1 VASWR
6 NTNEVKSRLIAGTN
20 HQDMSTY
27 IETFR
32 NSQARPATD
41 VPQRRCSYIIVHFVC
56 NCREGRFIPAISNR
70 TFEPFMYNIES
81 RFQLGDEKPHTSHH
95 CYRPSQR
102 SNLRII
108 KPTGYKKQTTLEI
121 FEIPWKPLD
130 RAPHQVFHRDV
141 ATFSGTFQLWSGLKG
156 PDVNRPT
163 SFMYSSVA
171 TGLHSR
177 SLGGSNRIQA
187 HDAGSRRHVPRVRL
201 GRSCT

>member
-1 VASWR
+1 
-6 NTNEVKSRLIAGTN
+6 
-20 HQDMSTY
+20 
-27 IETFR
+27 
-32 NSQARPATD
+32 
-41 VPQRRCSYIIVHFVC
+41 VPQRRCTHIIVDFVC

-70 TFEPFMYNIES
+70 TFEPFMYNMES
-81 RFQLGDEKPHTSHH
+81 RFQSHH
-95 CYRPSQR
+95 CYRPGQR

-121 FEIPWKPLD
+121 FEISWKPLD

-141 ATFSGTFQLWSGLKG
+141 ASFSGTFQLWAGLKR
-156 PDVNRPT
+156 PDVNGPA

-201 GRSCT
+201 SRSCT